1 MLYLVKLLEKG
12 RGEEDN
18 ELLSIKFKYRDR
30 VSSMKSIVVFRNIL
44 NQNTKYLNHSLSSAH
59 TLKLN
64 NKQ

>member
-18 ELLSIKFKYRDR
+18 ELLSIKFKCRDR

-44 NQNTKYLNHSLSSAH
+44 NQNTTYLNHSLSSAH
-59 TLKLN
+59 TF